1 MASGQIRMTP
11 QTMRQ
16 RANQYRQEGEKMQQV
31 IDKMTSLLNQLKQ
44 EWEGDAAKGY
54 EQKFNELK
62 PGFKEARELIQKISD
77 SLNKS
82 AQIVEETD
90 EKLGR
95 QFRA

>member
-1 MASGQIRMTP
+1 MAGQIRMTP
-11 QTMRQ
+11 ETMRQ
-16 RANQYRQEGEKMQQV
+16 RASQYRQEGEKMQQV
-31 IDKMTSLLNQLKQ
+31 IDKMTSLLAQLQQ
-44 EWEGDAAKGY
+44 EWEGDAARGY
-54 EQKFNELK
+54 AQKFNELK

-90 EKLGR
+90 RRLGQ